1 MIGTSYLNAV
11 GGMAKSQCNKPKSE
25 SSKSSFWKEEFE
37 IEKANNIMYKF
48 LTKNGL
54 LVALGVG
61 VAVIIV
67 HFASVFAGLEAFNQ
81 IPDDLES
88 KPELLMEG
96 AKLVGPGIVLTAILF
111 VIAAIAMVGF
121 GIFQV
126 ATNPKGAIKGIAGL
140 ALIAVIFGIGW
151 AMSGNEVLE
160 VWDTKG
166 FGITPTISKYVGAS
180 VFVSIALL
188 VLAAVGLVLSEIRN
202 FFK

>member
-1 MIGTSYLNAV
+1 
-11 GGMAKSQCNKPKSE
+11 
-25 SSKSSFWKEEFE
+25 
-37 IEKANNIMYKF
+37 MYKF

-61 VAVIIV
+61 VLVIIV

-81 IPDDLES
+81 IPADDLEQ
-88 KPELLMEG
+88 KPLLIATGSE
-96 AKLVGPGIVLTAILF
+96 LVGPGITLTVVLF
-111 VIAAIAMVGF
+111 VIAAIAMLGF

-151 AMSGNEVLE
+151 GMSGNEVLE
-160 VWDTKG
+160 VWDEKG

-180 VFVSIALL
+180 VFVSLAMLA
-188 VLAAVGLVLSEIRN
+188 LAALGLVGSEIRN